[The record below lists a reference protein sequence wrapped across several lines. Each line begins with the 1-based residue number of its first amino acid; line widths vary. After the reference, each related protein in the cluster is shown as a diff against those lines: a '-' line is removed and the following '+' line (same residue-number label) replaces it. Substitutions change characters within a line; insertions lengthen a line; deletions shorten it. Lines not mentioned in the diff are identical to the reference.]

1 MPKHKFER
9 LPSVVRY
16 LIVVGASL
24 LFAVCMC
31 LIISAFALG
40 SENPTAF
47 LALYG
52 KIIFFLSMFVCGLV
66 GAKTAVEGKL
76 LCGILCATLM
86 LAIIAAATV
95 ATSGIRF
102 PAFALFSVA
111 GFCTALLGSLFGA
124 KEKKRKRKKC

>member
-1 MPKHKFER
+1 MPKNRFER
-9 LPSVVRY
+9 MPSLVRY
-16 LIVVGASL
+16 LTVVGASL

-31 LIISAFALG
+31 LIMSAVALG
-40 SENPTAF
+40 SENPTAN

-76 LCGILCATLM
+76 LCGILCAALM
-86 LAIIAAATV
+86 LAIIAGASV
-95 ATSGIRF
+95 ALCGIKL
-102 PAFALFSVA
+102 PTFALFAVA
-111 GFCTALLGSLFGA
+111 GFCTALVGSLFGA